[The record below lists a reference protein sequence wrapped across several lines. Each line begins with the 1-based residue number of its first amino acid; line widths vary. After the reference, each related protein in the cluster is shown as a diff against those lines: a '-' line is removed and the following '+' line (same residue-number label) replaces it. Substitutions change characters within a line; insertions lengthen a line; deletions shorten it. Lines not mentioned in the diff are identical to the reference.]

1 MDLKRVGFGDVLDNV
16 EEADGR
22 HGTCFTPAVSV
33 GGTNDGLDAA
43 LLGVAGAG
51 WARLDEGDL
60 ESRLLESH
68 GHEPIPAPHVED
80 HPWRRE
86 GGDDRDDAAVP
97 VLEPERPILHR
108 EAVVIALRGI
118 GKSFALAAVP
128 DAIGGECQDWGDPVD
143 ECRGRALCFLR
154 LQVLIE
160 QAARDAGI
168 S

>member
-68 GHEPIPAPHVED
+68 GHEPFPPPTSKITP
-80 HPWRRE
+80 
-86 GGDDRDDAAVP
+86 GGGKEETTETMQRFRCWNQNDRSSTAKQLSLP
-97 VLEPERPILHR
+97 
-108 EAVVIALRGI
+108 
-118 GKSFALAAVP
+118 S
-128 DAIGGECQDWGDPVD
+128 
-143 ECRGRALCFLR
+143 
-154 LQVLIE
+154 
-160 QAARDAGI
+160 AG
-168 S
+168 